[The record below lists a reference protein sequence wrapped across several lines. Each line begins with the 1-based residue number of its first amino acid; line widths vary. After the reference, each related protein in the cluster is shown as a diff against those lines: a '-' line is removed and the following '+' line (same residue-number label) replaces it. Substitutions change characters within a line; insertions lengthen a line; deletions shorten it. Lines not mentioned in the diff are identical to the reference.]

1 MSTSDFD
8 RGVMIDCG
16 RKYFSPRSL
25 ELLIAG
31 MSELGLDFL
40 ELHFSEDM
48 GVGIECPAYPWLAG
62 RDGILCTQGKTGECP
77 TDPRVL
83 SREDLRMIADCA
95 RGKGIRIIPSYDSPG
110 HLNYTVKRFC
120 EMAARPGGLSYS
132 FGGHDYHVSAVEVA
146 GSSAAEGESG
156 AGQSAGQSDG
166 QTSGRESLTAA
177 KEYRYSFLRDGVPV
191 PLTGTGPLIHGIGSY
206 FEYGGVI
213 SRVAGTNNRD
223 FPRGI
228 NIAFEPAVAFIRSV
242 LDSYARMFREAG
254 CDGIDIGG
262 DELLGFAPAVADTS
276 AVPRWAQLDAWK
288 KAAAEKYGEGAV
300 AYDLFVGYMNTLY
313 GDMKKLGYREV
324 RTWNDEFMRSSDT
337 GWSRGAGH
345 VQPDPGFTVQYWS
358 SKPAFAPPG
367 EIAAAGHR
375 LINCASAYCYYVL
388 TDKARCIPPLAY
400 AKCDP
405 EHIAAEWDPRV
416 YSDGGEPDAVPS
428 GAMFCIWCDSPGLR
442 TDTEAAEEALPLIA
456 AFAAASRNSIR

>member
-1 MSTSDFD
+1 MFTSGFD

-83 SREDLRMIADCA
+83 SREDLMRIADCA

-110 HLNYTVKRFC
+110 HLNYTVKRFS
-120 EMAARPGGLSYS
+120 EMAARPGGMSFS

-146 GSSAAEGESG
+146 ESATTEGKSG
-156 AGQSAGQSDG
+156 VDQSVEQFPE
-166 QTSGRESLTAA
+166 QTSGRENLTAA
-177 KEYRYSFLRDGVPV
+177 KEYRYSFLRDGLSVA
-191 PLTGTGPLIHGIGSY
+191 LTGTGPLIHGIGSY
-206 FEYGGVI
+206 FEYGGVM
-213 SRVAGTNNRD
+213 SRVAGTNNRA

-254 CDGIDIGG
+254 CDGLDIGG
-262 DELLGFAPAVADTS
+262 DELLGFAPAVADTTD
-276 AVPRWAQLDAWK
+276 VPRWSQLEGWR
-288 KAAAEKYGEGAV
+288 KAATEKYGKDAV

-313 GDMKKLGYREV
+313 SDMKKLGYREV

-337 GWSRGAGH
+337 GWSMSQGH
-345 VQPDPGFTVQYWS
+345 VIPDPGFTVQYWS
-358 SKPAFAPPG
+358 SKPAYAPPG
-367 EIAAAGHR
+367 EVAAAGHR

-388 TDKARCIPPLAY
+388 TDKARSSPPLAY
-400 AKCDP
+400 VKCDP
-405 EHIAAEWDPRV
+405 EHIAAEWDPRI
-416 YSDGGEPDAVPS
+416 YSDGGEPAAIPS
-428 GAMFCIWCDSPGLR
+428 GAMFCIWCDNPWLR

-456 AFAAASRNSIR
+456 AFAAASRRPIR